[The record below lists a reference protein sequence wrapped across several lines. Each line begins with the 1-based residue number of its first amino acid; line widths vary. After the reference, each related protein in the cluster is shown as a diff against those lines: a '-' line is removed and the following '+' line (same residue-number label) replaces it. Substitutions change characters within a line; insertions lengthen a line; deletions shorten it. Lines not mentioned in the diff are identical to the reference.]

1 MEEFKMITAG
11 LIGSIITLIIKAII
25 DARTDS
31 VQHKRELKK
40 LVFQRKTDAI
50 ERAMSWFQEAIDC
63 YSMMRMG
70 HNELGV
76 KYTPVAISKIE
87 ASLMQALRLYNESP
101 TRLNQIYLYYD
112 FSDVEYIFGTR
123 ESMEFI
129 NVTIASIA
137 ELDQDARVLRL
148 AGKTDESPEIQQLQ
162 TKAKELFKELPK
174 AINAQIAH
182 IVEIQNIIRQEYKNY
197 LE

>member
-1 MEEFKMITAG
+1 MLFDNANG
-11 LIGSIITLIIKAII
+11 LN
-25 DARTDS
+25 D
-31 VQHKRELKK
+31 
-40 LVFQRKTDAI
+40 
-50 ERAMSWFQEAIDC
+50 
-63 YSMMRMG
+63 
-70 HNELGV
+70 LGV

-87 ASLMQALRLYNESP
+87 ASLLQALRLYNEYP

-148 AGKTDESPEIQQLQ
+148 AGKTDKSP
-162 TKAKELFKELPK
+162 
-174 AINAQIAH
+174 
-182 IVEIQNIIRQEYKNY
+182 
-197 LE
+197 

>member
-11 LIGSIITLIIKAII
+11 LIGSIIKLIIKAII

-31 VQHKRELKK
+31 VQRKREVKK
-40 LVFQRKTDAI
+40 RAFQRKTDAI
-50 ERAMSWFQEAIDC
+50 ERTMFCFQEVIDC
-63 YSMMRMG
+63 YSIMQMG
-70 HNELGV
+70 YNDLGV

-87 ASLMQALRLYNESP
+87 ASLLQALRLYNEYP

-148 AGKTDESPEIQQLQ
+148 AGKTDKSP
-162 TKAKELFKELPK
+162 
-174 AINAQIAH
+174 
-182 IVEIQNIIRQEYKNY
+182 
-197 LE
+197 